1 MMRKKGIGVSPGVSI
16 AQVVVVDNEEF
27 DIPRRHIPPEQ
38 TTAEFERLMRA
49 VESSKTELRELQDR
63 TTERIGEEA
72 SRIFDFH
79 LGMLND
85 KLLFGKLEETIVS
98 GCLTAEY
105 AVTTVLRAYASEFE
119 SMPEYL
125 SERVKDVYDIER
137 RLLRNLTGQQR
148 QTLSHLTQN
157 VIVVTHDLTP
167 SQTAS
172 MDRKHIKGI
181 AMDMGGPT
189 GHTAIVARALGIPA
203 VVGLENFTGNVNSGD
218 NLIIDGTTGLAILN
232 PDEPTLQQY
241 RKLAQAQ
248 YEFIHSLDSIASLP
262 AITKDGHEIQLM
274 GNIEFPDESK
284 TVLEKGGDGIGLY
297 RTEFLF
303 LSSDTEPTEE
313 DHYIAYRKVIE
324 QCAGKPV
331 IIRTLDLGADK
342 YTQSRARNPERN
354 PFLGCRSIRLCL
366 QNLDMFKHQLRA
378 ILRASVG
385 ANVQILFPLVT
396 TITELR
402 QAKALVRDV
411 SEDLEDEGV
420 EHNADIPI
428 GIMVEVPAAAL
439 QAAAFAKEV
448 DFFSIGTNDL
458 VQYTLAVDRG
468 NEKVANMFTAAHP
481 AVLRLI
487 KEVIRTG
494 QQNDIP
500 VSLCGEIAGDP
511 EYTLLLLGYGLRKF
525 SCTPL
530 AIPEIKKVIRSVT
543 LTQAMEVAR
552 IVARL
557 DTDQEISSYLRAVT
571 KKVLPQV
578 YGDGE

>member
-1 MMRKKGIGVSPGVSI
+1 
-16 AQVVVVDNEEF
+16 
-27 DIPRRHIPPEQ
+27 
-38 TTAEFERLMRA
+38 
-49 VESSKTELRELQDR
+49 
-63 TTERIGEEA
+63 
-72 SRIFDFH
+72 
-79 LGMLND
+79 
-85 KLLFGKLEETIVS
+85 
-98 GCLTAEY
+98 
-105 AVTTVLRAYASEFE
+105 
-119 SMPEYL
+119 
-125 SERVKDVYDIER
+125 
-137 RLLRNLTGQQR
+137 
-148 QTLSHLTQN
+148 
-157 VIVVTHDLTP
+157 
-167 SQTAS
+167 
-172 MDRKHIKGI
+172 
-181 AMDMGGPT
+181 
-189 GHTAIVARALGIPA
+189 
-203 VVGLENFTGNVNSGD
+203 
-218 NLIIDGTTGLAILN
+218 
-232 PDEPTLQQY
+232 
-241 RKLAQAQ
+241 
-248 YEFIHSLDSIASLP
+248 
-262 AITKDGHEIQLM
+262 
-274 GNIEFPDESK
+274 
-284 TVLEKGGDGIGLY
+284 
-297 RTEFLF
+297 EFLF